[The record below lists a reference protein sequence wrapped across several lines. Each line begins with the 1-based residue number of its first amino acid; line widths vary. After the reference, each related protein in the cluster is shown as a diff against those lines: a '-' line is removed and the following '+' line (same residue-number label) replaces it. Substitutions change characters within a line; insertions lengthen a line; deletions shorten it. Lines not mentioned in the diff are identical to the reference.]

1 MNEVEIVKALLSKV
15 DDTSFKYNIYS
26 SDGFDGW
33 NTDEYIDF
41 SAGQLLYLIKS
52 EVGNDELFTG
62 FKLEEVDLDSMLS
75 EVSMELSWPD
85 GYPSPHA
92 NSVIPA
98 ELETLAAKLEKL
110 ENHES
115 VDVDD
120 IRTRLEEI
128 QSGEY
133 TFDFS
138 VRTDD
143 DYYFSESNEKKVEL
157 ERREVLGLLLSQFDI
172 RNLIEERVEVLDEDF
187 INEKV
192 SDDNMAEECDP
203 LYYGGS
209 SEDMDAYLQV
219 WSEMIKRIMSGEI
232 SEVNAMY
239 FTEYLEEGDY
249 ERDYDEWLKEKLAD
263 EE

>member
-1 MNEVEIVKALLSKV
+1 MNGVEIVKALLSKV
-15 DDTSFKYNIYS
+15 DDACFKYNIYS

-33 NTDEYIDF
+33 NTEEYIDF

-52 EVGNDELFTG
+52 EVEKDELFAG

-75 EVSMELSWPD
+75 DVSMELSWPD
-85 GYPSPHA
+85 GYPSPHV
-92 NSVIPA
+92 NSVIPL
-98 ELETLAAKLEKL
+98 ELETLAEELEKFGK
-110 ENHES
+110 HKS
-115 VDVDD
+115 VDLDD
-120 IRTRLEEI
+120 IKTRLDAI

-138 VRTDD
+138 IRTDD
-143 DYYFSESNEKKVEL
+143 DYYFSESNEKKVEM
-157 ERREVLGLLLSQFDI
+157 ERREVLGLLLSQFDV
-172 RNLIEERVEVLDEDF
+172 RNLIEEQVEVLDEDF
-187 INEKV
+187 INDKV

-209 SEDMDAYLQV
+209 SDDMDAYLQA
-219 WSEMIKRIMSGEI
+219 WSEMINRILSGEI
-232 SEVNAMY
+232 SEENAMY

-249 ERDYDEWLKEKLAD
+249 ERDYDEWLNEKLED